1 MSRSLHPM
9 HILAFAAACVLV
21 AELFGLKIPQSETGI
36 PQDEAVIRTFSGM
49 SGVSA
54 AAILG
59 DQLTLEPEGTPC
71 TTLGEALLRLPVFHQ
86 DGFDQTVG
94 SKGNNDKRL
103 SPTRNII
110 NIEALCDAPDGKTL
124 YLGLCSPHPEGK
136 AVVVPLLNASAV
148 IDKQEIPAFGA
159 PLFWDLQGL
168 GLRSLE
174 YSPHHGRCFA
184 LAGFHDGRDGGVLYE
199 WSGNPAD
206 PPQLIGPILP
216 DVPDFT
222 SEALVIFTGPE
233 GLWFFSDDGSR
244 LIDIAS
250 PAECLPGKSRDGH
263 CENKYLTDF
272 NKKTFRGA
280 KLMPQWPKS

>member
-94 SKGNNDKRL
+94 SNDYNDKR
-103 SPTRNII
+103 
-110 NIEALCDAPDGKTL
+110 
-124 YLGLCSPHPEGK
+124 
-136 AVVVPLLNASAV
+136 
-148 IDKQEIPAFGA
+148 
-159 PLFWDLQGL
+159 
-168 GLRSLE
+168 
-174 YSPHHGRCFA
+174 
-184 LAGFHDGRDGGVLYE
+184 
-199 WSGNPAD
+199 
-206 PPQLIGPILP
+206 
-216 DVPDFT
+216 
-222 SEALVIFTGPE
+222 
-233 GLWFFSDDGSR
+233 
-244 LIDIAS
+244 
-250 PAECLPGKSRDGH
+250 
-263 CENKYLTDF
+263 
-272 NKKTFRGA
+272 
-280 KLMPQWPKS
+280 